1 MKKIITAITTILL
14 VLSFSACTQNS
25 QMKTNQYQRNET
37 VGRIPN
43 PNTVTGRKTD
53 VHNLGSATN
62 TMSKTAS
69 QVPGVQKATVFTN
82 GGTAYV
88 RIMVDKNV
96 TSGDQINKVRQAVS
110 SAVKK
115 KMPRFNVKVYVGKI
129 KATNK

>member
-1 MKKIITAITTILL
+1 MKKIAIAIVTILL
-14 VLSFSACTQNS
+14 ALSFSACTQNQ
-25 QMKTNQYQRNET
+25 QMKTNQYQKNES

-62 TMSKTAS
+62 TMSKAAT
-69 QVPGVQKATVFTN
+69 QVPGVQRATVFTN

-88 RIMVDKNV
+88 RIMVDNNV
-96 TSGDQINKVRQAVS
+96 KTGDQINKVRQAVS
-110 SAVKK
+110 NAVKQ
-115 KMPRFNVKVYVGKI
+115 KMPRFNVKVYIGKI